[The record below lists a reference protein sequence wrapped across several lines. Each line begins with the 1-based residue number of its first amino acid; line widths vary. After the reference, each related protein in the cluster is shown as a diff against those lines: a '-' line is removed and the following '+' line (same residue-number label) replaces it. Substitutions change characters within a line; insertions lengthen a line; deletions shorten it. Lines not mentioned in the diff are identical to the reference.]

1 MQVDVFK
8 MSRVE
13 LWPIYSFYLTC
24 SLTVYLKGL
33 NWDFIYI
40 YCTIHRQRTC
50 LQSNNQLSCNFLL
63 FILFFYP
70 PIISCHPIGQWK
82 DLLFYYFSCV
92 LFRCRLKSFFFFFL
106 RGDKIQSSSAAS
118 LPSLPT
124 SPECGL
130 QAASPLILLLFCVDT
145 PLSSF
150 SLCVLLL
157 ASVWD
162 IKVITSLFDFF
173 IYSPLSLSRLFVDFN
188 GSQSFHFFFC
198 FLVVALVVVQVFVT
212 FSHF

>member
-13 LWPIYSFYLTC
+13 LLNRKNRWVTC

-63 FILFFYP
+63 FYFIFYP

-92 LFRCRLKSFFFFFL
+92 LFRCRLKSFFFSFWEAIKSSQVALHHCLHFL
-106 RGDKIQSSSAAS
+106 PHLNVACR
-118 LPSLPT
+118 LH
-124 SPECGL
+124 
-130 QAASPLILLLFCVDT
+130 LLLFCCCFAST
-145 PLSSF
+145 HRCQAF
-150 SLCVLLL
+150 LCVCSCWL
-157 ASVWD
+157 
-162 IKVITSLFDFF
+162 
-173 IYSPLSLSRLFVDFN
+173 
-188 GSQSFHFFFC
+188 QSG
-198 FLVVALVVVQVFVT
+198 T
-212 FSHF
+212 